1 MMKKTKPTW
10 EETRRALEVDV
21 EFELRTTAPQVE
33 MEQYYARK
41 KASLERKISKINKK
55 IKKNIYNPYAG
66 DNEKKTKIEDDIKK
80 RTPPGSENI
89 EKYRISTEYTLI
101 FYTTLHYAVF
111 RYYCNSET
119 YLCETRKSIV
129 LWWISPEEKEKL
141 LAFEKQKKEKY
152 NGLKVYDGTTEE
164 GL

>member
-1 MMKKTKPTW
+1 MENKK
-10 EETRRALEVDV
+10 AGGEVSSPPDLDQ
-21 EFELRTTAPQVE
+21 EYELRTSAPQEE
-33 MEQYYARK
+33 MERYYAQK
-41 KASLERKISKINKK
+41 KASLLRKLRKINKK
-55 IKKNIYNPYAG
+55 IKKNIYNPYLG
-66 DNEKKTKIEDDIKK
+66 DDEKQTNTMENDIKK
-80 RTPPGSENI
+80 RIPPWSENV

-101 FYTTLHYAVF
+101 SYTTPHYLVF
-111 RYYCNSET
+111 RYYSNSET

-152 NGLKVYDGTTEE
+152 KGLKVDDGTTGE